1 MAEPLL
7 RYAFPN
13 VPALES
19 ARVTMLVLL
28 QALSHIYQQEI
39 LDEALVSALAV
50 PSEWVDTK
58 RLAKIVTLKEINN
71 RKSYKWLYFL
81 INS

>member
-28 QALSHIYQQEI
+28 QALSHIY
-39 LDEALVSALAV
+39 
-50 PSEWVDTK
+50 
-58 RLAKIVTLKEINN
+58 
-71 RKSYKWLYFL
+71 
-81 INS
+81 